1 MDKNNP
7 QASSSG
13 DCFSLSHRYHSPR
26 TYDCLNYL
34 GVVAMTNNNQLCAS
48 ILGLMRISLFGEV
61 AGEDIVSELE
71 ECRELWTVVVPGTD
85 IGTEHQTQNVVLGRM
100 VFDELRILTT
110 RSHYLDVYEKAIHW
124 QPNFIGV
131 SFVEGERVELVLMWE
146 S

>member
-1 MDKNNP
+1 M
-7 QASSSG
+7 
-13 DCFSLSHRYHSPR
+13 
-26 TYDCLNYL
+26 
-34 GVVAMTNNNQLCAS
+34 NNNSMVNEA
-48 ILGLMRISLFGEV
+48 ILGLMRVSLFGEV

-71 ECRELWTVVVPGTD
+71 DCRELWKAIVPGSN

-100 VFDELRILTT
+100 VFYELRILTT

>member
-1 MDKNNP
+1 
-7 QASSSG
+7 
-13 DCFSLSHRYHSPR
+13 
-26 TYDCLNYL
+26 
-34 GVVAMTNNNQLCAS
+34 MTNNNQLCAS

>member
-1 MDKNNP
+1 M
-7 QASSSG
+7 
-13 DCFSLSHRYHSPR
+13 
-26 TYDCLNYL
+26 
-34 GVVAMTNNNQLCAS
+34 NNNSMVNEA
-48 ILGLMRISLFGEV
+48 ILGLIRVSKFGEV

-85 IGTEHQTQNVVLGRM
+85 IGTEHQTQNVVLGRL

-131 SFVEGERVELVLMWE
+131 SFVEEERVELVLVWE